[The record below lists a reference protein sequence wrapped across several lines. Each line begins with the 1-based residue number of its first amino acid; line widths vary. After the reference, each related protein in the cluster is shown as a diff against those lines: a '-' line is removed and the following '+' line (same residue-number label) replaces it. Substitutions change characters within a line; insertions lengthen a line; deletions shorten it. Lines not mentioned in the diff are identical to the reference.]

1 MKQWIPHHDGTSE
14 CTPTTNL
21 SLSLSFSLN
30 PLHLTPK
37 QRYIDDPTDTVY
49 RNIGARKEVE
59 VEAMT
64 TGQLSA
70 LAAKVAEELK
80 RRGGRALGVGERKEV
95 RGAALGLFAV
105 CGGGDGA
112 S

>member
-1 MKQWIPHHDGTSE
+1 
-14 CTPTTNL
+14 
-21 SLSLSFSLN
+21 
-30 PLHLTPK
+30 
-37 QRYIDDPTDTVY
+37 
-49 RNIGARKEVE
+49 
-59 VEAMT
+59 MT

-80 RRGGRALGVGERKEV
+80 RRGGTALGVGERKEV